1 MTDAIAPARPA
12 AIILLLRDG
21 EDGDG
26 PLEVLC
32 LQRSTELGA
41 FSGVLSFPGGKVSEA
56 DAGPALRARCDGA
69 DGLDDEAFGHA
80 VAAIREAF
88 EEAGVLFARRAG
100 DAALIADNLTGNNL
114 AGDDLTGDDLIGD
127 AWATSHAD
135 ERRRLANGTLPT
147 TDFVQAHDIRLAL
160 DRLTL
165 FARWITPEFQRHRF
179 DTWFFAAHAPEGH
192 TPSHDGGEIVEGLW
206 IAPDAALAE
215 ADAGRRSIVFPTR
228 LTLMRLAQYASAEAA
243 IAGVRDWPTDP
254 IMPIRRDTG
263 DGIRLCIP
271 PETGYPVSEVPLEVA
286 AGKAPW
292 RR

>member
-21 EDGDG
+21 EDGDD

-56 DAGPALRARCDGA
+56 DADPALRARCDGA

-100 DAALIADNLTGNNL
+100 GDAPIGDN
-114 AGDDLTGDDLIGD
+114 LIGD
-127 AWATSHAD
+127 AWATSHED
-135 ERRRLANGTLPT
+135 ERRRLADGTLPT
-147 TDFVQAHDIRLAL
+147 TDFVQTHDIRLAL

-243 IAGVRDWPTDP
+243 IAGVRDWPMDP
-254 IMPIRRDTG
+254 IMPVRRDTS

-271 PETGYPVSEVPLEVA
+271 PETGYPVCEVPVEVA
-286 AGKAPW
+286 SGKAPW
-292 RR
+292 RS